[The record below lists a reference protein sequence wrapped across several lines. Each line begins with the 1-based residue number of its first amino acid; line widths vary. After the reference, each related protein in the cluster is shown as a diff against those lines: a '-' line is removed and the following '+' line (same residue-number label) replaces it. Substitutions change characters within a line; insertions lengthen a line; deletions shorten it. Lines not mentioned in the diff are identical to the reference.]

1 MLKIHILNLLLCI
14 VSIIGFV
21 QIIMNKQ
28 FIANGIIYI
37 SIFIISLT
45 LSIVAPRQ
53 RKNNNLYS
61 EKN

>member
-1 MLKIHILNLLLCI
+1 MLKIHILNLLLCL

-53 RKNNNLYS
+53 RKNNNLCS